1 MVLLRILLAATVP
14 ALLPSLAL
22 AQQPVPLDERVAAL
36 ERMVATLDTRLDIRT
51 APAPP
56 GAERDFALMSRI
68 ERLEAALDRLT
79 LDLQRVERMADNA
92 TREASDA
99 RRSAMSAEN
108 AARDAAMRAR

>member
-1 MVLLRILLAATVP
+1 MVLLRILLAATVS
-14 ALLPSLAL
+14 ALVQSLAL
-22 AQQPVPLDERVAAL
+22 AQEPVPLDERVAAL

-51 APAPP
+51 APAPAGP
-56 GAERDFALMSRI
+56 ERDFALTSRI

-92 TREASDA
+92 MREASDA
-99 RRSAMSAEN
+99 RRSAMSAES

>member
-1 MVLLRILLAATVP
+1 MVLLRIVLAAAVP
-14 ALLPSLAL
+14 VLVQSSAL

-51 APAPP
+51 APAPA
-56 GAERDFALMSRI
+56 GAGDFALTSRI

-92 TREASDA
+92 MREASDA

>member
-1 MVLLRILLAATVP
+1 MVMLRILLAATVP
-14 ALLPSLAL
+14 VLVQTSAL

-51 APAPP
+51 APAPA
-56 GAERDFALMSRI
+56 GADRDFALTSRI

-92 TREASDA
+92 MREASDA
-99 RRSAMSAEN
+99 RRSAMNAEN
-108 AARDAAMRAR
+108 AARNAEMRAR